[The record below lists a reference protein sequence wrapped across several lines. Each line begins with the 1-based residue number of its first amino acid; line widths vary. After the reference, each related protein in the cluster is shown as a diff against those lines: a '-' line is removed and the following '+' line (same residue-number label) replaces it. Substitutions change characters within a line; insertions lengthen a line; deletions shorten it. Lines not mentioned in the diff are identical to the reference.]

1 MTNTLIIRYH
11 RIGDALTVLPLV
23 ASLATKYKDDHF
35 TVLTN
40 DRFEDLFK
48 MMPSNVTYLP
58 MVTKKTKGTFRS
70 ISFIIRRQL
79 FTWKMGALIKS
90 IDKVA
95 LLQND
100 IIEEKFKKI
109 LDEKKIQYSIIDVS
123 KFLSDERVLNKCND
137 GLTMIGL
144 HQKTLAEI
152 GYTDIQPTF
161 DPSPVKNKNA
171 TALFSRLGIDANKKL
186 IAISPFSKE
195 VTKIYPMPKMEKV
208 IAYFSE
214 KKEYQVLIFGG
225 GIREEKQ
232 VNSWIEKYPSVIS
245 LIGKVPFSDEA
256 AIMAKCNVAL
266 TMDSANL
273 HLAALVNTPVV
284 SIWGATIPKNGY
296 FPPSGAKLEDAM
308 VLNIACQPCSI
319 FGNKPCTNP
328 HLYACLEIDPMNIIK
343 KIENII
349 INQDNNK
356 QL

>member
-1 MTNTLIIRYH
+1 MANTLIIRYH

-23 ASLATKYKDDHF
+23 ASLAAKYKDDHF

-48 MMPSNVTYLP
+48 MMPPNVTYLP
-58 MVTKKTKGTFRS
+58 MVTKKTKGIFRS

-79 FTWKMGALIKS
+79 FILKMGALIRS
-90 IDKVA
+90 IDKIA

-100 IIEEKFKKI
+100 KIEEKFKKI
-109 LDEKKIQYSIIDVS
+109 LDERKIQYSIIDVS
-123 KFLSDERVLNKCND
+123 KFLSNERVLNKCND

-161 DPSPVKNKNA
+161 NPSLIKNKDA
-171 TALFSRLGIDANKKL
+171 SSLFNKLGIDANKKL

-195 VTKIYPMPKMEKV
+195 VTKIYPMSKMEKV

-214 KKEYQVLIFGG
+214 REEYQVLIFGG

-256 AIMAKCNVAL
+256 TILAKCDAAL

-273 HLAALVNTPVV
+273 HLAALVGTPVV
-284 SIWGATIPKNGY
+284 SIWGATIPQNGY
-296 FPPSGAKLEDAM
+296 FPPSGAKLENAM
-308 VLNIACQPCSI
+308 VLNIACQPCSV

-328 HLYACLEIDPMNIIK
+328 HLYACLEIDPMDVVK

-349 INQDNNK
+349 HSK
-356 QL
+356 E